1 MKRQRPSNF
10 DDTDMDE
17 EEPIPIIPIIP
28 INETPSTL
36 TMVAVTGDTVKEAS
50 VTTQMQ
56 MQNWQELR
64 SRAVAISMWKA
75 EFFPPNSPLLA
86 QKESFNKTFV
96 QPLFEELKQVY
107 YSSDCLPIIKEEI
120 EHVVLKLLGE

>member
-17 EEPIPIIPIIP
+17 EEPIPIIP
-28 INETPSTL
+28 NETPSTL
-36 TMVAVTGDTVKEAS
+36 TMVALTGDTAKEAS
-50 VTTQMQ
+50 VTTQML
-56 MQNWQELR
+56 QNWQELR

-86 QKESFNKTFV
+86 QKESFNKSFV
-96 QPLFEELKQVY
+96 QPLFDELKQVY
-107 YSSDCLPIIKEEI
+107 YSSDCLPIIKDCF
-120 EHVVLKLLGE
+120 HVF